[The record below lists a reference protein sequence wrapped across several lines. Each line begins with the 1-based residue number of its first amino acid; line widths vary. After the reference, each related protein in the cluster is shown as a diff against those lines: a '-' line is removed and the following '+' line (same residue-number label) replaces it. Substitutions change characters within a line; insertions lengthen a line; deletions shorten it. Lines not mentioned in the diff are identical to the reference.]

1 MNRVKTPENVLKLF
15 SKKIYIDSNKWN
27 EKITKTLLDN
37 KVKKICEEFG
47 NWGCKVDK
55 DKMKNIQLEDFMIQH
70 RNIFDEITKQKMS
83 RGDNSGRSI
92 IKGLEIYPEGGDMQ
106 IIRYAAELCNNIN
119 PEIGKVIIATRDSDF
134 KLISRSLEE
143 EYGFGVVGDAQELN
157 RRVLQKIS

>member
-1 MNRVKTPENVLKLF
+1 
-15 SKKIYIDSNKWN
+15 
-27 EKITKTLLDN
+27 
-37 KVKKICEEFG
+37 
-47 NWGCKVDK
+47 
-55 DKMKNIQLEDFMIQH
+55 MKNIQLEDFMIQH